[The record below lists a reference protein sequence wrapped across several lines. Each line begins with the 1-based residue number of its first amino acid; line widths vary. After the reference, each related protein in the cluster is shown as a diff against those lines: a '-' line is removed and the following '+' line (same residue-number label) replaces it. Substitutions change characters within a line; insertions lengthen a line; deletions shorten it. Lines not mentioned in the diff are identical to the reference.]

1 MRLWITCIY
10 SKFLNY
16 AILNFT
22 TCVVCLCYYITISCI
37 CCSVA
42 ISTIWDNAQITKP
55 GPFFLLLFEPGK
67 EATTKPVG
75 PCNKVDCIWH
85 SSRNIK
91 PSHADYKP
99 VGLSMPAPASY
110 SRRSF
115 LITGRV
121 AASALLNCT
130 SCSTQSGHELMS
142 DVARPSMSAMAQNSR
157 RSCSNNRVHY
167 YYKLDVY
174 IRISNTEFY
183 ASTQCVN

>member
-1 MRLWITCIY
+1 
-10 SKFLNY
+10 
-16 AILNFT
+16 
-22 TCVVCLCYYITISCI
+22 
-37 CCSVA
+37 
-42 ISTIWDNAQITKP
+42 
-55 GPFFLLLFEPGK
+55 
-67 EATTKPVG
+67 
-75 PCNKVDCIWH
+75 
-85 SSRNIK
+85 
-91 PSHADYKP
+91 
-99 VGLSMPAPASY
+99 MPAPTSY

-142 DVARPSMSAMAQNSR
+142 DVARPSMSAMARNSR

-183 ASTQCVN
+183 ANTQCVNQKINLLFCLKTEMEILQLFLPQVVSSPKSIPTVEVVSTPSKLNPGIVSFLFITPVCMLQLHHSILILFLGELSCAVIH